1 MTVLTSPAD
10 ILVYFPA
17 LMRNLAS
24 VVLLLGVTAC
34 GGTDPSASG
43 VFPTAGFL
51 GRQVRVEISG
61 DATEWGASSKVSFGE
76 GVTVDSVTVASPTAL
91 FADIT
96 IAPTAPIG
104 LRDVVVTGG
113 DNVTLKQA
121 FEIESPITVTVRGT
135 AAQGAVA
142 VVDIVN
148 HDFDT
153 PFDTSSSGDGFFSPL
168 VFTGVTAT
176 AGTGTRLQ
184 ISDVSPYGMS
194 ATLLVDIDAQSGPLN
209 IESGPT
215 GATTQFPLGADIA
228 IAARTAMPLTAG
240 TPATAS
246 STKGYESF
254 LYEFTPAMFPAL
266 ARFQASTTGM
276 GSPSIAV
283 LPASGHFAD
292 LVGTGAD
299 QRQVAKTSGKF
310 YAVLFDLSGEFGSYS
325 IKAGSAQLTIA
336 ADTEPGNNA
345 ANGATA
351 CTLPCLVEGAALT
364 TKTDEDWFK
373 FTSGAN
379 DAGKK
384 VRVRTLPGDDFT
396 DTLVDVTNAAGNTSL
411 GGPSSDSGY
420 HENFLSAVIAATT
433 TYGIH
438 ISASPE
444 WADDTQTHYDALI
457 YLE

>member
-1 MTVLTSPAD
+1 
-10 ILVYFPA
+10 
-17 LMRNLAS
+17 MRNLAS
-24 VVLLLGVTAC
+24 LALILGLAAC

-43 VFPTAGFL
+43 VFPAAGFL
-51 GRQVRVEISG
+51 GRHVRVEISG
-61 DATEWGASSKVSFGE
+61 DATEWGASSKVNFGE
-76 GVTVDSVTVASPTAL
+76 GITVDSVTVASPTAL

-96 IAPTAPIG
+96 IAPTAPLG

-121 FEIESPITVTVRGT
+121 FEIASPITVTVRGT
-135 AAQGAVA
+135 AAQGAIA

-153 PFDTSSSGDGFFSPL
+153 PFDTSTTGDGFFSPL
-168 VFTGVTAT
+168 VYTGVTAT

-184 ISDVSPYGMS
+184 IASVSPYGMQ
-194 ATLLVDIDAQSGPLN
+194 ADLLIDIDAASGPLN

-215 GATTQFPLGADIA
+215 GAATQFPLGANIE

-240 TPATAS
+240 TPTTATAA
-246 STKGYESF
+246 KGYESF

-266 ARFQASTTGM
+266 ARFQASTSGM

-292 LVGTGAD
+292 LLGTGAD
-299 QRQVAKTSGKF
+299 QRQVAKASGKF
-310 YAVLFDLSGEFGSYS
+310 YAVLFDLSGESGGYS
-325 IKAGSAQLTIA
+325 IKAGSALLTVA
-336 ADTEPGNNA
+336 ADTEPGNSTSA
-345 ANGATA
+345 GATA
-351 CTLPCLVEGAALT
+351 CTLPCLVENAQLA

-384 VRVRTLPGDDFT
+384 VRIRTLPGDDFT
-396 DTLVDVTNAAGNTSL
+396 DTRVDLQLATNNSTV

-433 TYGIH
+433 GYQVRIY
-438 ISASPE
+438 ASPE